1 MGWSW
6 KGWFRKLSCVTKG
19 DLLTSSPM
27 LNHDPTRFWVAGLN
41 WKDKSR
47 RGITWWESQTN
58 ALRGV
63 GWTHSSEEDQAD
75 DIQNLYRIV
84 IYQKG
89 KPLKRVS
96 ENAIW
101 QRSWRLSNNCWRP
114 NLADISIWYISSCYG
129 ICQMKAEYG
138 KSVRS
143 VWWGGG
149 GWKTSA
155 LLYDRELNPMLSKGY
170 RKLRL
175 LKRSK
180 YSALI
185 ARRFEPW
192 RIDPKMWRI
201 LYRTTNQNM

>member
-114 NLADISIWYISSCYG
+114 NLADISIWYISLLLWDMPDESR
-129 ICQMKAEYG
+129 IREI
-138 KSVRS
+138 RS
-143 VWWGGG
+143 FGLMRRWRL
-149 GWKTSA
+149 KDLCFTLRSRTEPYA
-155 LLYDRELNPMLSKGY
+155 LE
-170 RKLRL
+170 RL
-175 LKRSK
+175 
-180 YSALI
+180 
-185 ARRFEPW
+185 
-192 RIDPKMWRI
+192 
-201 LYRTTNQNM
+201 